1 MYRSISNLVSNS
13 LFLLFKYAISLLV
26 TDSRSDQD
34 LTYSVKK
41 KKVIY
46 YNQPHPE
53 NGHNQQADSQIGQLA
68 ELL

>member
-13 LFLLFKYAISLLV
+13 LFLLFKYAICLLV
-26 TDSRSDQD
+26 TDSKSDQD

-41 KKVIY
+41 KIY

-53 NGHNQQADSQIGQLA
+53 NGHNQQADSQIGHLA

>member
-41 KKVIY
+41 KK
-46 YNQPHPE
+46 
-53 NGHNQQADSQIGQLA
+53 
-68 ELL
+68 